1 VKSVLHRPKQ
11 PVGAEAVAVVAA
23 AAVVAQLPAVGA
35 EADAAVVR
43 LLQPLEDRAQRR
55 LPRPLRLRFRPCRH
69 LRPVRLLTR
78 MPQPQRVAG
87 AGVADAVE
95 PLQQAGAEAAA
106 QQPLRPA
113 RAVALLRPLR
123 VQR

>member
-1 VKSVLHRPKQ
+1 
-11 PVGAEAVAVVAA
+11 
-23 AAVVAQLPAVGA
+23 
-35 EADAAVVR
+35 
-43 LLQPLEDRAQRR
+43 
-55 LPRPLRLRFRPCRH
+55 
-69 LRPVRLLTR
+69 